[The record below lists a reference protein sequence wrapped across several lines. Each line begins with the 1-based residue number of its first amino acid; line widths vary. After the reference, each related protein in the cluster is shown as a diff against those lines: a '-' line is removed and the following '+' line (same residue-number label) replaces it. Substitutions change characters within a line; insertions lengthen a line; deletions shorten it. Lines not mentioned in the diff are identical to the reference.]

1 MTPIETASN
10 VAAIWF
16 TIVFGVALL
25 APLFTLPCKAVR
37 KRRDRNG

>member
-1 MTPIETASN
+1 MEAIVQAQE

-25 APLFTLPCKAVR
+25 APLFKLTR
-37 KRRDRNG
+37 KGK